1 MLEETTL
8 IEKQFI
14 LIHDIQSMVL
24 QGPGTMW
31 CSKAAHIMIGSG
43 KRTNREDQGQEI
55 APKSRLP
62 RVNSLHLC
70 PVSEVSISGLTYWG
84 ESPYD
89 TITSE
94 HCSSEEQAF
103 NI

>member
-1 MLEETTL
+1 
-8 IEKQFI
+8 
-14 LIHDIQSMVL
+14 MVL
-24 QGPGTMW
+24 QGPGTVW
-31 CSKAAHIMIGSG
+31 CSKAAHIMMGSG
-43 KRTNREDQGQEI
+43 KRANQEDQGQEI

-62 RVNSLHLC
+62 RVISLHLC

-84 ESPYD
+84 GSHHD